1 MRLNRGP
8 FRALVLL
15 VLTVV
20 AVGACS
26 SSTAPKSDGASTTS
40 RAAAGTPA
48 KFVRPGCTTARG
60 AAPKSAAVDPA
71 KPAEMDITSFD
82 GTVIR
87 AHWFPNP
94 SATKATVMPT
104 VLKGPGWSQPGDVNT
119 ASKGDG
125 IFGDLN
131 IANLWAEGYNVL
143 TWDPRGFGK
152 SGGVVSTNDPDHEGK
167 DAQVLVDWVATQ
179 PGVQLDALGD
189 PRMGMVGGSYGGDIQ
204 IVLAI
209 QDCRVDAIVPTIAW
223 HSLSTSLY
231 KADTVKQGWGDQL
244 YGFAKNFKLDPHI
257 TSAYDSGHA
266 TGAISAEDAAWF
278 KSRGPGDAISR
289 ITIPTLFIEGTVD
302 TLFTLDEAVT
312 NYEVLN
318 AKGVP
323 TAMIWFCGGHG
334 VCLTQAG
341 DETYNGR
348 AAIDWLA
355 HYVKND
361 TAVKLGPGFST
372 VDQNGDRFVSGSY
385 PPAPGAPV
393 TAKGSGSLALAATTV
408 DVAKP
413 VPGAPVA
420 ALGSVANSITPARA
434 TNGLDVT
441 VDFPKPALV
450 LGAPKL
456 TVTYK
461 GTTPPGEKPTRVFA
475 QIVDPATGLVL
486 GNQITP
492 LKVDLDGA
500 SHTLTV
506 PLELVVFSATA
517 GAKLTLQLVASTVAY
532 AQPRL
537 GGSVDFTAIS
547 LELPTTTGLRLAK

>member
-1 MRLNRGP
+1 MRLNRRP
-8 FRALVLL
+8 FRAFATLASVALL
-15 VLTVV
+15 
-20 AVGACS
+20 GACS
-26 SSTAPKSDGASTTS
+26 SSTVPKSDGASTTS
-40 RAAAGTPA
+40 RAATGTPA

-60 AAPKSAAVDPA
+60 AAPKAAAADAA
-71 KPAEMDITSFD
+71 KPAETDITSFD
-82 GTVIR
+82 GTIIR

-94 SATKATVMPT
+94 SATNTKAMPT

-143 TWDPRGFGK
+143 TWDPRGFGR

-167 DAQVLVDWVATQ
+167 DTQLLVDWVVAQ
-179 PGVQLDALGD
+179 SGVQLDAPGD

-204 IVLAI
+204 IVLAT

-231 KADTVKQGWGDQL
+231 KGDTVKQGWGDQL

-278 KSRGPGDAISR
+278 KSRGPGDAVAR

-312 NYEVLN
+312 NYEVLK

-334 VCLTQAG
+334 VCLTKAG
-341 DETYNGR
+341 DETHNGR
-348 AAIDWLA
+348 AAIEWLKR
-355 HYVKND
+355 YVKQD
-361 TAVKLGPGFST
+361 EAIDLGPGFST
-372 VDQNGDRFVSGSY
+372 VDQNGDRFVSDTY
-385 PPAPGAPV
+385 PPTPGTPV
-393 TAKGSGSLALAATTV
+393 TATGTGRLALAATTV
-408 DVAKP
+408 EVAKP

-420 ALGSVANSITPARA
+420 ALGNIANSITPAKA
-434 TNGLDVT
+434 TNGLDVPI
-441 VDFPKPALV
+441 DFAKPALV

-461 GTTPPGEKPTRVFA
+461 GTAALGEKPTRVFA
-475 QIVDPATGLVL
+475 QLVDPTTGLVL

-492 LKVDLDGA
+492 MKVELDGA
-500 SHTLTV
+500 PHTLTV
-506 PLELVVFSATA
+506 PLELIVFSATA

-537 GGSVDFTAIS
+537 GGRVDFTAID
-547 LELPTTTGLRLAK
+547 LELPTTTGLRPTK